1 MSTLKSSEQDLTLN
15 ADGSGNDIK
24 FQSNG
29 SEVASIDQAGV
40 LTAGGATLTGNIA
53 HAGALTIDVGTYLYL
68 DSDGAYIY
76 LQDDGTS
83 VGLFKLTSS
92 DFYIKS
98 VVSDKDLIFQGK
110 DGASGITALTLDMSD
125 AGVAKF
131 NRGILFNND
140 TASEN
145 ELDDYEEGTWTPAYT
160 PNSGSF
166 TTIGYTSGG
175 AIGRYTKIGNLVTIM
190 CQMGNTNMTVGT
202 ASGALRVT
210 GLPYTPLN
218 YSGANWGQGITSQN
232 WGGDN
237 PMGVQIRGNE
247 TRLDMLYRTTANG
260 TVSALN
266 VTDMDTGG
274 DSNYTRFTL
283 AYITG

>member
-140 TASEN
+140 TAAAN
-145 ELDDYEEGTWTPAYT
+145 ELDDYEEGTWTASLVGT
-160 PNSGSF
+160 TTGSLGNA
-166 TTIGYTSGG
+166 TGV
-175 AIGRYTKIGNLVTIM
+175 YTKIGNVVYFGWYSESAVLSSSTGSASIT
-190 CQMGNTNMTVGT
+190 GLPFTVGT
-202 ASGALRVT
+202 PKTSFTFHYVHGNAVDGDST
-210 GLPYTPLN
+210 GGNIWT
-218 YSGANWGQGITSQN
+218 GGTSMYFYDQSSVVPATFV
-232 WGGDN
+232 D
-237 PMGVQIRGNE
+237 
-247 TRLDMLYRTTANG
+247 G
-260 TVSALN
+260 TV
-266 VTDMDTGG
+266 
-274 DSNYTRFTL
+274 
-283 AYITG
+283 YITVSGWYMVG